1 MTGMPYD
8 IEAGP
13 NAQPEKTRVG
23 LSEEGKFLGAL
34 LRRKNAYHGGRLT
47 MSNGGSV
54 LEAIK
59 KIRGQA
65 VADALVEHSNDV
77 AEIESRNNA
86 AAIQKIKRDGKFV
99 DDGPGRGKYQYE
111 MKYSKGSGANET
123 AITRYKEFHK
133 KNNLKI
139 PDEYQILLNEKDVDF
154 SKLPEELQND
164 IFYADKNEGL
174 IPLDDLAS
182 GKLTSKEAWLKYHW
196 AGKEK
201 DRPMKEKMWDERFNK

>member
-1 MTGMPYD
+1 MCIRD
-8 IEAGP
+8 
-13 NAQPEKTRVG
+13 
-23 LSEEGKFLGAL
+23 S
-34 LRRKNAYHGGRLT
+34 
-47 MSNGGSV
+47 GGSV
-54 LEAIK
+54 LEAIR
-59 KIRGQA
+59 KIRGEA
-65 VADALVEHSNDV
+65 VADALVKHSNDV

-86 AAIQKIKRDGKFV
+86 AAIQKIKRDGQFV

-111 MKYSKGSGANET
+111 TSKGSGANKT
-123 AITRYKEFHK
+123 AITRYKEFYK

-139 PDEYQILLNEKDVDF
+139 PDEYEILLSEKDVDF

-196 AGKEK
+196 AGKEE

>member
-1 MTGMPYD
+1 MCIRDSY
-8 IEAGP
+8 
-13 NAQPEKTRVG
+13 
-23 LSEEGKFLGAL
+23 
-34 LRRKNAYHGGRLT
+34 GGRLT
-47 MSNGGSV
+47 MSSGGSV
-54 LEAIK
+54 LEAIR
-59 KIRGQA
+59 KIRGEA
-65 VADALVEHSNDV
+65 VADALVKHSNDV

-86 AAIQKIKRDGKFV
+86 AAIQKIKRDGQFV

-111 MKYSKGSGANET
+111 TSKGSGANKT
-123 AITRYKEFHK
+123 AITRYKEFYK

-139 PDEYQILLNEKDVDF
+139 PDEYEILLSEKDVDF

-201 DRPMKEKMWDERFNK
+201 DRPKKEIMWDERFLKDDTL

>member
-1 MTGMPYD
+1 MC
-8 IEAGP
+8 
-13 NAQPEKTRVG
+13 
-23 LSEEGKFLGAL
+23 
-34 LRRKNAYHGGRLT
+34 
-47 MSNGGSV
+47 
-54 LEAIK
+54 
-59 KIRGQA
+59 IRDRA
-65 VADALVEHSNDV
+65 VADALVKHSNDV

-86 AAIQKIKRDGKFV
+86 AAIQKIKRDGQFV

-111 MKYSKGSGANET
+111 TSKGSGANET
-123 AITRYKEFHK
+123 AITRYKEFYK

-139 PDEYQILLNEKDVDF
+139 PDEYEILLSEKDVDF

-196 AGKEK
+196 AGKEE
-201 DRPMKEKMWDERFNK
+201 DRPMKEKMWDKRFNK